1 MRDEECNE
9 VWNME
14 QKIKLLLVDDHQL
27 VRKGFRALLEELA
40 FVDIVGEAANGKEAI
55 TLLRNGVRPQVA
67 LLDYEMPVMN
77 GLEATVE
84 IKRDYFG
91 VKVIMLTMLQS
102 KELVQEA
109 VEKGVSG
116 FLFKNTSLEE
126 LSDAIRRVAAGDT
139 YFSSEVALALL
150 KQAPNPDIPLLAL
163 LSERE
168 TEILK
173 LVAQGLSSSEIGRQ
187 LFISPRTVDTH
198 RNNIIHKLDV
208 PGIAGLVQFAV
219 RNKLL

>member
-1 MRDEECNE
+1 
-9 VWNME
+9 ME

-27 VRKGFRALLEELA
+27 VRKGFRALLEELE

-139 YFSSEVALALL
+139 YFSSEVALALM
-150 KQAPNPDIPLLAL
+150 KQSPNPDTPLLAL

-173 LVAQGLSSSEIGRQ
+173 LVAQGLSSTEIGRQ

>member
-1 MRDEECNE
+1 
-9 VWNME
+9 ME
-14 QKIKLLLVDDHQL
+14 QKINLLLADDHQL
-27 VRKGFRALLEELA
+27 VRKGFRALLEELE
-40 FVDIVGEAANGKEAI
+40 FVEIVGEAANGKEVI
-55 TLLRNGVRPQVA
+55 SLLRSGVRPQVA

-84 IKRDYFG
+84 IRRDYFG

-139 YFSSEVALALL
+139 YFSSEVALTLL
-150 KQAPNPDIPLLAL
+150 KSAPNPDSPLLAL

-173 LVAQGLSSSEIGRQ
+173 LVAQGLSSAEIGRQ

>member
-1 MRDEECNE
+1 
-9 VWNME
+9 ME
-14 QKIKLLLVDDHQL
+14 QKIKLLLADDHQL
-27 VRKGFRALLEELA
+27 VRKGFRALLEELE
-40 FVDIVGEAANGKEAI
+40 FVEIVGEAANGREVI
-55 TLLRNGVRPQVA
+55 SLLRSGVRPQVA

-91 VKVIMLTMLQS
+91 VKIIMLTMLQS

-139 YFSSEVALALL
+139 YFSSEVALTLL
-150 KQAPNPDIPLLAL
+150 KQAPNPDTPLLAL

-173 LVAQGLSSSEIGRQ
+173 LVAQGLSSAEIGRQ

-219 RNKLL
+219 RNKLI

>member
-1 MRDEECNE
+1 
-9 VWNME
+9 ME
-14 QKIKLLLVDDHQL
+14 QKINLLLADDHQL
-27 VRKGFRALLEELA
+27 VRKGFRALLEELE
-40 FVDIVGEAANGKEAI
+40 FVEIVGEAANGKEVI
-55 TLLRNGVRPQVA
+55 SLLRSGVRPQVA

-77 GLEATVE
+77 GLEATLE
-84 IKRDYFG
+84 IRRDYFG

-139 YFSSEVALALL
+139 YFSSEVALTLL
-150 KQAPNPDIPLLAL
+150 KSAPNPDSPLLAL

-173 LVAQGLSSSEIGRQ
+173 LVAQGLSSAEIGRQ